1 MTGTINC
8 LIEKR
13 RLTMESIILSRRDF
27 REYDQIITVYTK
39 EQGKLEL
46 LARGVKKIVSKNT
59 AHLEP
64 FSYVMVE
71 SVPGK
76 EILHLTTAQPLHT
89 FPFIRSNLESLLGAQ
104 IIVKIVDIIVQVGER
119 DQRIFSLIKRW
130 LFYVETVAVF
140 NYFLIDGFVMSL
152 LSLLGFSPII
162 DKCVVCEKK
171 FSTMVKEE
179 LNASDNKKRGGLYFA
194 GGGLVCPNCRELKQ
208 SVGEEIETCGLKEI
222 SILQILLSGD
232 FHVMNRNQMDEAE
245 IRSVHGLVM
254 NFAAY
259 HTERKL
265 PNWTDFCN
273 YGIMANNM
281 TSKTLSKNNNL

>member
-1 MTGTINC
+1 
-8 LIEKR
+8 
-13 RLTMESIILSRRDF
+13 MEAIVLSRRDF

-46 LARGVKKIVSKNT
+46 LARGVKKIISKNT

-71 SVPGK
+71 CVPGK
-76 EILHLTTAQPLHT
+76 EIIHLTTAQTLNT

-104 IIVKIVDIIVQVGER
+104 IIVKIVDTIVQVGER
-119 DQRIFSLIKRW
+119 DQRIFSLVKRW

-152 LSLLGFSPII
+152 LSFLGFSPII

-171 FSTMVKEE
+171 FSTMIKEE
-179 LNASDNKKRGGLYFA
+179 LNASGNKKRGGLYFA

-273 YGIMANNM
+273 YGIMSNNM

>member
-1 MTGTINC
+1 
-8 LIEKR
+8 
-13 RLTMESIILSRRDF
+13 MEAIVLSRRDF

-64 FSYVMVE
+64 FSYGMIE

-89 FPFIRSNLESLLGAQ
+89 FPFIRSNLEFSLGAQ
-104 IIVKIVDIIVQVGER
+104 IIVKIVDTIVQVGER
-119 DQRIFSLIKRW
+119 DQRIFSLIKKW
-130 LFYVETVAVF
+130 LFYVETIAVF

-171 FSTMVKEE
+171 FSTMIKEE

-232 FHVMNRNQMDEAE
+232 FNIIDRNKINEAE
-245 IRSVHGLVM
+245 VASVHTLVM

-265 PNWTDFCN
+265 PNWTDFCR
-273 YGIMANNM
+273 YGIMNNNM
-281 TSKTLSKNNNL
+281 TKNIQASNNL